1 MKEYEYSFEVESIDP
16 YIDYCIKEGYEKT
29 DDTSQTRTLYRN
41 VNKTMARITTKEK
54 NGNKKTLL
62 DFKDDN
68 QADEILKVCRESL
81 PLEVTDENKEAVDSI
96 LDFLEYKKDK
106 VLIRNRVVYK
116 KGNVTFEIDKYD
128 SPDVMFVVAIEGEQ
142 EAVDKVYNFIK
153 ENINNEIA
161 K

>member
-1 MKEYEYSFEVESIDP
+1 MYFLLFFI
-16 YIDYCIKEGYEKT
+16 CI
-29 DDTSQTRTLYRN
+29 
-41 VNKTMARITTKEK
+41 K